1 VSKLY
6 VLLNKSVVL
15 PVLEA
20 PHPGRQSKLA
30 LYIYIGFIYMALY
43 SLVNRGIYG
52 YVAKAHV
59 GGSPLYSSIMC
70 NRGIYAT
77 NIVLYIPRLLH
88 WLAEEYNLYFSVIE
102 LCSLVITDK
111 PFCVS
116 CSA

>member
-1 VSKLY
+1 
-6 VLLNKSVVL
+6 
-15 PVLEA
+15 
-20 PHPGRQSKLA
+20 
-30 LYIYIGFIYMALY
+30 MTLY

-52 YVAKAHV
+52 YVARAHV
-59 GGSPLYSSIMC
+59 GGSPLYYSIMC

-77 NIVLYIPRLLH
+77 NIVLYIHQCYIPRLLH

-102 LCSLVITDK
+102 LRSSVITDE